1 MAYTFL
7 QAKGY
12 NIGDSIVDLDLV
24 DDAQEL
30 LKVAEAKGVKIL
42 LTVDHMAL
50 ITEKDKAVKTE
61 IIERGMMG
69 LDIGPKTIKMF
80 AKEIASAKQILWNGP
95 VGKVEDDRFKKGTVK
110 IAKAVAKSAAL
121 TMPGPF
127 RLHSLTHPTSRS
139 W

>member
-1 MAYTFL
+1 
-7 QAKGY
+7 
-12 NIGDSIVDLDLV
+12 
-24 DDAQEL
+24 
-30 LKVAEAKGVKIL
+30 
-42 LTVDHMAL
+42 MAL

-110 IAKAVAKSAAL
+110 IAKAVAKSAAYSVV
-121 TMPGPF
+121 GGGD
-127 RLHSLTHPTSRS
+127 SLSAINQAGVSEKINHLSTGGGASLKLMEGKVLAAIDVIDS
-139 W
+139 I